1 MSQPAMD
8 KTASPSLPESRG
20 RLQAID
26 FTKGAL
32 VIFMVIYHALNYS
45 TQLELGF
52 RYLAFLPPSFIFIT
66 GFLIAFV
73 YFPRPRGRDAATSGR
88 MVVRGLKLLVLF
100 TVLNVLGTLVST
112 RNYNGQPMHLK
123 SFFAHWQE
131 IYFSG
136 AGTMAAFEVLLP
148 IAYIL
153 LLGPLLLWLS
163 RQGRWTV
170 PALAVLTIPVLAG
183 LEANRSGVPVN
194 AAMMSAGLLGAA
206 LGLLP
211 QASFDQLGRW
221 WVVPPVLYAILAGL
235 AHDRMGER
243 FLLQLSAATL
253 SVAALFGIGARF
265 QKTAWLMDRFTMLGN
280 YSLLAYIV
288 QIAFL
293 QILVRLLGRPEPASL
308 DFLLLLS
315 ATLLVTVLAAELTDW
330 LRTASSWVDR
340 AYRLVFA

>member
-1 MSQPAMD
+1 MD
-8 KTASPSLPESRG
+8 KTASTTPPESRG

-88 MVVRGLKLLVLF
+88 MVVRSLKLLILF

-112 RNYNGQPMHLK
+112 RNYNGQPMNLP
-123 SFFAHWQE
+123 SFFTHWQE

-153 LLGPLLLWLS
+153 LLGPVLLWLS

-170 PALAVLTIPVLAG
+170 PAFAVLTILGLAL
-183 LEANRSGVPVN
+183 LEATGSRVPVN

-211 QASFDQLGRW
+211 QARFDQLGRW
-221 WVVPPVLYAILAGL
+221 WMVPLLFYAVLAAL
-235 AHDRMGER
+235 AHDRMSES
-243 FLLQLSAATL
+243 FLLQLTAATL
-253 SVAALFGIGARF
+253 AVAALFGIGTRF
-265 QKTAWLMDRFTMLGN
+265 QNPAWLMDRFTILGN

-308 DFLLLLS
+308 DFLLLFS
-315 ATLLVTVLAAELTDW
+315 ATLLVTVLAAELTDF
-330 LRTASSWVDR
+330 LRTCRPWVDR

>member
-1 MSQPAMD
+1 MEQNAHTP
-8 KTASPSLPESRG
+8 PSGGG

-73 YFPRPRGRDAATSGR
+73 YFPRPPGRDTATSGR
-88 MVVRGLKLLVLF
+88 MVGRGLKLLVLF
-100 TVLNVLGTLVST
+100 TILNALGNLVST
-112 RNYNGQPMHLK
+112 RNYNGQPLNLK
-123 SFFAHWQE
+123 SFFAHWHE

-170 PALAVLTIPVLAG
+170 PAFAGLTILVLAG
-183 LEANRSGVPVN
+183 LEATRSGIPVN

-206 LGLLP
+206 FGLLP

-221 WVVPPVLYAILAGL
+221 WVVPPVLYAVLAVL
-235 AHDRMGER
+235 AHDRMSGS
-243 FLLQLSAATL
+243 FLLQLTAATL
-253 SVAALFGIGARF
+253 AVAALFGIGGRF
-265 QKTAWLMDRFTMLGN
+265 QKPAWLMDRFTMLGN

-293 QILVRLLGRPEPASL
+293 QIMVRLLGRPEPASL
-308 DFLLLLS
+308 DFLLLFS

-330 LRTASSWVDR
+330 LRTCRPWVDR